1 MSQPGLIA
9 AALVVMGCGLVLTPS
24 PPGGA
29 SAAAQPPSSQPRR
42 LAVARVLSAA
52 GSFASRLATGTEYR
66 PLPAEADIHSTD
78 RLVAFPGASL
88 VSKNGRIALAFPGDL
103 FGDAPAPIYDTVCV
117 LHPAEEVD
125 LDVTLESGRLV
136 VGNTAAEG
144 AATCRLR
151 FWNQTWT
158 IALETPETRLLLD
171 LSSRWPAGTRF
182 QPRKMNRPGS
192 ATPVAT
198 ALLVVLKGQATVDVG
213 GVALALT
220 APPGPA
226 ELRWDSLHDPPRVA
240 RKLEQLPPWADPQ
253 RPLTPPAR
261 ALAETFDRFRQLFAR
276 EPDQA
281 LTRFA
286 TAKELLPRLVAL
298 HVAQALDVL
307 EHLEQT
313 LNAPATKDEW
323 DLCVTLLRHWIARQ
337 PNHDQFLYDFL
348 LTRQQYA
355 PAEGRIFLQL
365 LLGFSEDDLRQ
376 TETYQVLLDYL
387 THEKATLRNL
397 AAWHLLRLLP
407 EAQRF
412 PYKPAGSRED
422 ALRVRDQ
429 WKQLLPPPSLPSPGK
444 ER

>member
-1 MSQPGLIA
+1 
-9 AALVVMGCGLVLTPS
+9 
-24 PPGGA
+24 
-29 SAAAQPPSSQPRR
+29 
-42 LAVARVLSAA
+42 VARVQSAA
-52 GSFASRLATGTEYR
+52 GSFASRPATGTEYR
-66 PLPAEADIHSTD
+66 PLPAAADIHSTD
-78 RLVAFPGASL
+78 RIVAFPAASL
-88 VSKNGRIALAFPGDL
+88 GSKNGRIGLAFPGDL
-103 FGDAPAPIYDTVCV
+103 MGDAPAPIYDTACI
-117 LHPAEEVD
+117 LHPTEEVD
-125 LDVTLESGRLV
+125 LDVTLECGRV
-136 VGNTAAEG
+136 IVTNSASEG
-144 AATCRLR
+144 TATCRLR

-182 QPRKMNRPGS
+182 QPRKMDRPGS
-192 ATPVAT
+192 AAPVAT
-198 ALLVVLKGQATVDVG
+198 ALLVILKGQATVDVG
-213 GVALALT
+213 GVAMALT

-240 RKLEQLPPWADPQ
+240 RKLEQLPSWADPQ
-253 RPLTPPAR
+253 RPLTPSAR
-261 ALAETFDRFRQLFAR
+261 ALAETFERFRQLYAR

-281 LTRFA
+281 LVRFA

-313 LNAPATKDEW
+313 LNAPPTKDEW

-337 PNHDQFLYDFL
+337 PQHDQLLYDFL

-365 LLGFSEDDLRQ
+365 LLGFSDEDLRQ
-376 TETYQVLLDYL
+376 AETYQVLLDYL
-387 THEKATLRNL
+387 THDKAALRNL

-412 PYKPAGSRED
+412 PYKPDGSRDD
-422 ALRVRDQ
+422 ALRTRDQ
-429 WKQLLPPPSLPSPGK
+429 WKQLLPPQTLPPPGK